1 MTKFFTTEQER
12 ICPPHLLPN
21 QNRHNV
27 QDIAQPHNT
36 EAAMYDI
43 AEETIIGTVV
53 IAQQPTI
60 SDDIV
65 EEGYD
70 NDEITIASENP
81 LEAEPEDD
89 SYSETSYCCC

>member
-36 EAAMYDI
+36 EAAIYDI
-43 AEETIIGTVV
+43 AEEMIGGVAVV

-70 NDEITIASENP
+70 SDEITVASENP
-81 LEAEPEDD
+81 QEAEPEDD
-89 SYSETSYCCC
+89 SYSETSYCC